1 MRKAFASGLIALAA
15 GTAAVGAYILVFLP
29 WQHRWGATDEEVHR
43 TLSGDDQI
51 PHPDTQW
58 TRAITVQAKAADIW
72 PWLVQIGQ
80 GRGGYYSY
88 PWLEKLMNLRIEN
101 ADQINPEW
109 QHLKEGDIIPAEPD
123 GSGYRVITVAPGRAL
138 VLGAREEDEG
148 VSSGFTHIYP
158 AFTWAFVLDEGDT
171 ERTRLIM
178 RMRAQARRSLLVA
191 LASLFIDF
199 GAFLMKRRMLLG
211 IKQRAER
218 LSEQAKG
225 GVGEDAGGKPRLE
238 EPVR

>member
-43 TLSGDDQI
+43 TLPGDDQI

-80 GRGGYYSY
+80 GRGGHYSY
-88 PWLEKLMNLRIEN
+88 PWLEKLMGLRVEH
-101 ADQINPEW
+101 ADQINPVW
-109 QHLKEGDIIPAEPD
+109 QHLKEGDIIPAEP
-123 GSGYRVITVAPGRAL
+123 GGGGYWVITVEAGRAL

-148 VSSGFTHIYP
+148 VGLRS
-158 AFTWAFVLDEGDT
+158 VQKE
-171 ERTRLIM
+171 RLIE
-178 RMRAQARRSLLVA
+178 
-191 LASLFIDF
+191 DN
-199 GAFLMKRRMLLG
+199 LLG
-211 IKQRAER
+211 PWFLLAVCPDFINKRER
-218 LSEQAKG
+218 EKH
-225 GVGEDAGGKPRLE
+225 LE
-238 EPVR
+238 PMRPSRPFFSKSKNCTFFFDPTRQFHDDE